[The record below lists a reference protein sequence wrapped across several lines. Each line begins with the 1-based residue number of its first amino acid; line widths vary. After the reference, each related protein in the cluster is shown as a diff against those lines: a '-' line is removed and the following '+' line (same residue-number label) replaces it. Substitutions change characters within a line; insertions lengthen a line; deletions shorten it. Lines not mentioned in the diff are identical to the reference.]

1 MRVNTF
7 VNYPLISDV
16 LTTQEAIKQCIVDTN
31 SMLVSAGL
39 LRASDTG
46 QIDATSTSTI
56 DSVVLTK
63 ATGVTLSYGLAT
75 NSEQI
80 AAFPPLL
87 YVLNDSFQS
96 TKPVYIRLEFRI
108 AQVNTYNNDISDPNI
123 LSYVPYVDVKIGGS
137 TDGAST
143 ITSQVAQTN
152 LYNTYAMNLIENV
165 SLYEYHNRQNSY
177 VNYNNTK
184 NILNVD
190 ICPGMLHYINPLS
203 YAFTSTGTHRH
214 SLVRFVLKRLIDG
227 SCVIIMP
234 ELNEATYTPTNNA
247 YTASKIFYLNGTT
260 VTSDSNNSTINTFKQ
275 QRNSYI
281 NGNIV
286 TSAASVLL
294 ADSSMEYDPLIL
306 IGATHILGFKSG
318 VRFDVVINSSETYK
332 YMLWS
337 GMDGSTAFDSTGSL
351 FETSLLIY
359 DEEA

>member
-16 LTTQEAIKQCIVDTN
+16 LTTQEAIKQCIVETN
-31 SMLVSAGL
+31 NMMIAAGL

-46 QIDATSTSTI
+46 QINATSTSTI
-56 DSVVLTK
+56 SSVVLTK
-63 ATGVTLSYGLAT
+63 ATGVSTSAAFAT
-75 NSEQI
+75 QAAQNV
-80 AAFPPLL
+80 AFPPLL

-108 AQVNTYNNDISDPNI
+108 AQVNAYNNNISAPNTI
-123 LSYVPYVDVKIGGS
+123 SYIPYVNVKIGGS
-137 TDGAST
+137 TNGAST
-143 ITSQVAQTN
+143 ITSQVAETN
-152 LYNTYAMNLIENV
+152 LYHTYTESTTANISV
-165 SLYEYHNRQNSY
+165 YSYHNIQQSY
-177 VNYNNTK
+177 INYNNTK
-184 NILNVD
+184 NILNVN
-190 ICPGMLHYINPLS
+190 ICPGMLHWTSPLPS
-203 YAFTSTGTHRH
+203 AFTSTGTHRH
-214 SLVRFVLKRLIDG
+214 SLIRFVLKRLIDG
-227 SCVIIMP
+227 SCLIIMP
-234 ELNEATYTPTNNA
+234 ELNQAWSSATNNA

-260 VTSDSNNSTINTFKQ
+260 VTADSNNSTINTFKQ

-306 IGATHILGFKSG
+306 IGSTPILGFKSG
-318 VRFDVVINSSETYK
+318 VRYDVVINSTETYK
-332 YMLWS
+332 YILWS
-337 GMDGSTAFDSTGSL
+337 GMDGSTAFDSTATL